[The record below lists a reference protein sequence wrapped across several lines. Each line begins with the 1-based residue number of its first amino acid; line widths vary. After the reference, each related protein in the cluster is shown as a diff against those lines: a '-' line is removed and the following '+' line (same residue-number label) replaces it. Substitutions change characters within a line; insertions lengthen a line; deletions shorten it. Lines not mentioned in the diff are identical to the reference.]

1 MFFTSHLRPIRSTA
15 GKLDRQVRK
24 HETGPPPYARLIPA
38 NMPFCGFMFVQ
49 LLDHGLQGFPYPP
62 ERSDADGDEQV
73 SSPAVGVTFTLPD
86 SVIFLETPQVAR
98 WDDAGRSFTTCKGP
112 ESIHTA
118 LKISDIEIV
127 LSSREAVEAG

>member
-1 MFFTSHLRPIRSTA
+1 MFFTSHRKPIRSTA
-15 GKLDRQVRK
+15 GKLDGQVRK
-24 HETGPPPYARLIPA
+24 HETGSPLYANA
-38 NMPFCGFMFVQ
+38 NMQSCGFLLVQ

-62 ERSDADGDEQV
+62 ERSDADGDEPV
-73 SSPAVGVTFTLPD
+73 SSPPVGVTLKLPD

-98 WDDAGRSFTTCKGP
+98 WDDAGRSCTTCKEA